1 MTEKI
6 TATVP
11 DEMAD
16 RVEKEAKEGP
26 YGSQADYIR
35 AMIRSGESRVADL
48 DPRTHTKSAQ
58 DEIESLGD
66 VVGELGSELLLN
78 ELTDTPQDIKKIIER
93 PTDEFQSEL
102 AHKLDKM
109 ANDDKSAVNYDP
121 INGYYISNSY

>member
-1 MTEKI
+1 MTKKI

-16 RVEKEAKEGP
+16 RVEEKAKGGP

-35 AMIRSGESRVADL
+35 AMIRAGESRVADL
-48 DPRTHTKSAQ
+48 DPRTHTKSTQ

-66 VVGELGSELLLN
+66 VVEELGSELLLD
-78 ELTDTPQDIKKIIER
+78 ELTGTPQDIKKVIER

-102 AHKLDKM
+102 AYKLDKM
-109 ANDDKSAVNYDP
+109 ANDDKSPVNYDP
-121 INGYYISNSY
+121 INGYYISNNR